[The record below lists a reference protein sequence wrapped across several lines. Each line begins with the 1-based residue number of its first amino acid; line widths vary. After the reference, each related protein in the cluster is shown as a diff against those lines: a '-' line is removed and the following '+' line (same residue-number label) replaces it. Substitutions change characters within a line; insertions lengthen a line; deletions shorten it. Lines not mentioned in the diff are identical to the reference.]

1 MVCESVPTAPPH
13 LAIALLI
20 PVPRLENRV
29 CYARSMS
36 FPTPES
42 ASEISCLLTKRAL
55 ASFLGVTPRTVEIYQ
70 RQGLPFY
77 RLGPRRNRYDLAAVR
92 SWLERRCRV
101 ERIR

>member
-1 MVCESVPTAPPH
+1 MAWESGATAPPPIS
-13 LAIALLI
+13 IARPI
-20 PVPRLENRV
+20 PVPRFENRV
-29 CYARSMS
+29 CYARGMS
-36 FPTPES
+36 FPIPE
-42 ASEISCLLTKRAL
+42 ATSEISGLLTKRAL

-101 ERIR
+101 EQIR